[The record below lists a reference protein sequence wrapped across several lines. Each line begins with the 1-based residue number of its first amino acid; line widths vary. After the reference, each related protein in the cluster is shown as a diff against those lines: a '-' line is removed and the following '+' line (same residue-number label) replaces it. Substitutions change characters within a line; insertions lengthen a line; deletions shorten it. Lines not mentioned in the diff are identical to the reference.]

1 MRHDAMDDAETDTSP
16 VRRRKL
22 KRVRWLDEICRRFA
36 GGGYD
41 DMTNSEWFDPMV
53 ERETSSLAPSVPDHF
68 PGAHARPLVGRGPFA

>member
-1 MRHDAMDDAETDTSP
+1 MRHGARNEAERNTSP

-22 KRVRWLDEICRRFA
+22 KHVRWPGEICRCFA

-53 ERETSSLAPSVPDHF
+53 ERETSSLAPSTPNHF